1 MLEVMVKNP
10 KTTSPAAVVV
20 IDGATNDRLL
30 GVNAPLCES
39 TGWDTSIPCTS
50 TIDPATETDE
60 AKVQP

>member
-1 MLEVMVKNP
+1 MPKNP

-20 IDGATNDRLL
+20 IDGATKDRAL

-39 TGWDTSIPCTS
+39 IGMDTSIPCTS

-60 AKVQP
+60 AKVQL